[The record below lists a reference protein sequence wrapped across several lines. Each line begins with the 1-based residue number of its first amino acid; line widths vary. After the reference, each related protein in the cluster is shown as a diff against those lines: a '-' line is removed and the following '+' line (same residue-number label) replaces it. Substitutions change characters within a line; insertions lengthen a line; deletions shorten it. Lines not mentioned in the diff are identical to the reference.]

1 MAYVDITARMI
12 ENLIKE
18 IEASKISHTAKTNQ
32 LLGIYKLF
40 EYRHT
45 PFGAEHPEI
54 CRRLM
59 EAVAVN
65 YARHDVQRPGEQA
78 PNPLERLPDP
88 HR

>member
-18 IEASKISHTAKTNQ
+18 IETSKISHTAKTNQ

-54 CRRLM
+54 CRCLM
-59 EAVAVN
+59 EAVAHN
-65 YARHDVQRPGEQA
+65 YAMHDPARPGEQT
-78 PNPLERLPDP
+78 PSSLEHLPET